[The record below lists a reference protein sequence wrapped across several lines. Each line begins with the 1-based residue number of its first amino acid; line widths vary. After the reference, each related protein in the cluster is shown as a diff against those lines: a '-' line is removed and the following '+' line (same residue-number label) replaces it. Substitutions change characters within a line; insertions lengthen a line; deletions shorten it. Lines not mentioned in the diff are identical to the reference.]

1 MAGLFFWRKKRR
13 DEVETPEVE
22 VSSDVSSSTV
32 EPASSEIP
40 SGEAPAIAGD
50 EASSYDAAQESVAET
65 AIGVEQPEPEKPVE
79 AKKPKLFK
87 PKAKPAPVVEVI
99 PEPEVDPEPEV
110 VAESEPEPEVVAE
123 PEPVVEVEPE
133 PEPEAP
139 ALPEEELSS
148 YDSSSET
155 VAETTAGVDELETK
169 PEVELEQVELPKR
182 SFAKGIK
189 SLFTRIKF
197 DIENLDDLE
206 DTLIQA
212 DFGIDA
218 AEQIVEGVKQ
228 RAKKQGARTEAE
240 LKQILEDLITEALE
254 REDKQ
259 LNLADGKLPYVILV
273 VGVNGVG
280 KTTTIGKLANWLNE
294 GKWRVVIGAA
304 DTFRAAAVEQIAT
317 WAERANAQL
326 IRPDAEG
333 QDPASVAFKT
343 VELALKNDADVA
355 IIDTAGRLQNKK
367 DLMAELDKIKRVV
380 EKQAQISETLLV
392 LDATTGQN
400 GLVQAKAFAEV
411 ANVTG
416 IVLTKLD
423 GTAKGGIV
431 YSIQRELGIPV
442 KLVGVGEGI
451 ADFAFFDAREFA
463 KGLVG

>member
-1 MAGLFFWRKKRR
+1 MAGLFFWRKKRK
-13 DEVETPEVE
+13 DEVEAPEVAATSE
-22 VSSDVSSSTV
+22 DSSDALNNVVLSNP
-32 EPASSEIP
+32 PA
-40 SGEAPAIAGD
+40 
-50 EASSYDAAQESVAET
+50 VAEVQ
-65 AIGVEQPEPEKPVE
+65 VETPSAPSTPEKPKE
-79 AKKPKLFK
+79 KKPKFFK
-87 PKAKPAPVVEVI
+87 PKAKPVIEEPVVELVV
-99 PEPEVDPEPEV
+99 EPIVEP
-110 VAESEPEPEVVAE
+110 VAEPAVEVTPEPEPEVEQVVEPA
-123 PEPVVEVEPE
+123 PEPEVEP
-133 PEPEAP
+133 A
-139 ALPEEELSS
+139 
-148 YDSSSET
+148 
-155 VAETTAGVDELETK
+155 V
-169 PEVELEQVELPKR
+169 EVELEQVELPKR

-189 SLFTRIKF
+189 ALFTRIKF
-197 DIENLDDLE
+197 DLENLDDLE
-206 DTLIQA
+206 DTLIQS
-212 DFGIDA
+212 DFGVDA
-218 AEQIVEGVKQ
+218 SAQIVESVKQ
-228 RAKKQGARTEAE
+228 RAKKQGAKTEAE
-240 LKQILEDLITEALE
+240 LKQILVDVIAEALE

-294 GKWRVVIGAA
+294 GQWRVVIGAA

-326 IRPDAEG
+326 IRPDSEG

-367 DLMAELDKIKRVV
+367 DLMAELDKIRRVV

>member
-1 MAGLFFWRKKRR
+1 MAGLFFWRKKRK
-13 DEVETPEVE
+13 DEVETPEVSTASE
-22 VSSDVSSSTV
+22 DSSSALNNVALSNPPAAAEV
-32 EPASSEIP
+32 ESPRP
-40 SGEAPAIAGD
+40 
-50 EASSYDAAQESVAET
+50 T
-65 AIGVEQPEPEKPVE
+65 ALAEPEKPKAE
-79 AKKPKLFK
+79 KPKEKKPKLFK
-87 PKAKPAPVVEVI
+87 PKAKP
-99 PEPEVDPEPEV
+99 EPAIEPQ
-110 VAESEPEPEVVAE
+110 PEVVAE
-123 PEPVVEVEPE
+123 PASAPAPA

-139 ALPEEELSS
+139 ALPEEELAS
-148 YDSSSET
+148 YDSSPET
-155 VAETTAGVDELETK
+155 VAETTTGVDELEVIAQPEPEVAVEPEVISELAPAFEEGPVAE

-182 SFAKGIK
+182 SFVKGIK
-189 SLFTRIKF
+189 SIFTRIKF
-197 DIENLDDLE
+197 DVENLDDLE
-206 DTLIQA
+206 DTLIQS
-212 DFGIDA
+212 DFGVDA
-218 AEQIVEGVKQ
+218 SAQIVESVKQ
-228 RAKKQGARTEAE
+228 RAKKLGAKTEVE
-240 LKQILEDLITEALE
+240 LKEILVDVIAEALE

>member
-1 MAGLFFWRKKRR
+1 MAGLFFWRKKREAEPEPTSGV
-13 DEVETPEVE
+13 DLPKTP
-22 VSSDVSSSTV
+22 STIV
-32 EPASSEIP
+32 
-40 SGEAPAIAGD
+40 
-50 EASSYDAAQESVAET
+50 
-65 AIGVEQPEPEKPVE
+65 EPEKPKE
-79 AKKPKLFK
+79 KKLKLFK
-87 PKAKPAPVVEVI
+87 PKVKVETVVETVIEEPVIEELVIEAIPEPETPASPVEKPVSEPVSEPEPEAEVI
-99 PEPEVDPEPEV
+99 PEPFV
-110 VAESEPEPEVVAE
+110 EPEPEVVAE
-123 PEPVVEVEPE
+123 LVVEPE
-133 PEPEAP
+133 VEQ
-139 ALPEEELSS
+139 
-148 YDSSSET
+148 
-155 VAETTAGVDELETK
+155 
-169 PEVELEQVELPKR
+169 EVELEQVELPKR
-182 SFAKGIK
+182 SFVKGIK
-189 SLFTRIKF
+189 SIFTRIKF
-197 DIENLDDLE
+197 DVENLDELE
-206 DTLIQA
+206 DTLIQS
-212 DFGIDA
+212 DFGVDA
-218 AEQIVEGVKQ
+218 SAQIVESVKQ
-228 RAKKQGARTEAE
+228 RAKKQGAKTDAD
-240 LKQILEDLITEALE
+240 LKAILVDVIAEALE
-254 REDKQ
+254 RDDKQ
-259 LNLADGKLPYVILV
+259 LNLFDGKLPYVILV

-326 IRPDAEG
+326 IRPDSEG

-367 DLMAELDKIKRVV
+367 DLMSELEKIRRVV

-392 LDATTGQN
+392 IDATTGQN

-442 KLVGVGEGI
+442 KLVGVGESI

>member
-1 MAGLFFWRKKRR
+1 MAGLFFWRKKREAEPETTAVV
-13 DEVETPEVE
+13 DLPETPPTIV
-22 VSSDVSSSTV
+22 
-32 EPASSEIP
+32 
-40 SGEAPAIAGD
+40 
-50 EASSYDAAQESVAET
+50 
-65 AIGVEQPEPEKPVE
+65 EPEKPKE
-79 AKKPKLFK
+79 KKPKFFK
-87 PKAKPAPVVEVI
+87 PKIKVEAPVEPTPEPEAEATPVIEEPEPEVI
-99 PEPEVDPEPEV
+99 PEPEIVAV
-110 VAESEPEPEVVAE
+110 VAESVDEPIVEELEVIAEPVVEPEPEVVAE
-123 PEPVVEVEPE
+123 LVVEPEVEPE
-133 PEPEAP
+133 VEQEV
-139 ALPEEELSS
+139 EQ
-148 YDSSSET
+148 
-155 VAETTAGVDELETK
+155 
-169 PEVELEQVELPKR
+169 EVELEQVELPKR
-182 SFAKGIK
+182 SFVKGIK
-189 SLFTRIKF
+189 SIFTRIKF
-197 DIENLDDLE
+197 DVENLDELE
-206 DTLIQA
+206 DTLIQS
-212 DFGIDA
+212 DFGVDA
-218 AEQIVEGVKQ
+218 SAQIVESVKQ
-228 RAKKQGARTEAE
+228 RAKKQGAKTETD
-240 LKQILEDLITEALE
+240 LKAILVDVIAEALE

-259 LNLADGKLPYVILV
+259 LNLSDGKLPYVILV

-280 KTTTIGKLANWLNE
+280 KTTTIGKLANWLHE

-326 IRPDAEG
+326 IRPESEG

>member
-1 MAGLFFWRKKRR
+1 MAGLLFWRKKR
-13 DEVETPEVE
+13 
-22 VSSDVSSSTV
+22 
-32 EPASSEIP
+32 EPQV
-40 SGEAPAIAGD
+40 IAGD
-50 EASSYDAAQESVAET
+50 EATSYDASQESLGET
-65 AIGVEQPEPEKPVE
+65 TTGAEQPEAPAVVEPPAKAEKLR
-79 AKKPKLFK
+79 LFK
-87 PKAKPAPVVEVI
+87 PKVKPKAEEPVVEIVAE
-99 PEPEVDPEPEV
+99 PEPEQEIETAVEV
-110 VAESEPEPEVVAE
+110 EPEVVAE
-123 PEPVVEVEPE
+123 PEPEAAALEVEEPVVADEPEVMAEPEIVAEPE
-133 PEPEAP
+133 PEPVVAVVVEQ
-139 ALPEEELSS
+139 PES
-148 YDSSSET
+148 
-155 VAETTAGVDELETK
+155 
-169 PEVELEQVELPKR
+169 EVELEQVELPKR

-197 DIENLDDLE
+197 DIENLDELE

-212 DFGIDA
+212 DFGVDA
-218 AEQIVEGVKQ
+218 SAQIVEGVKQ
-228 RAKKQGARTEAE
+228 RAKKQGAKTEVE
-240 LKQILEDLITEALE
+240 LKQILEDLIAESLE

>member
-1 MAGLFFWRKKRR
+1 MAGLFFWRKKR
-13 DEVETPEVE
+13 
-22 VSSDVSSSTV
+22 
-32 EPASSEIP
+32 EPQ
-40 SGEAPAIAGD
+40 AIAGD
-50 EASSYDAAQESVAET
+50 EASSYDASQESLGETTTGVDLPAAAEVP
-65 AIGVEQPEPEKPVE
+65 VETPSAPSTPEKPKE
-79 AKKPKLFK
+79 KKPKFFK
-87 PKAKPAPVVEVI
+87 PKAKPVVEESVVEPAEEPVIEPVAKPAVEVI
-99 PEPEVDPEPEV
+99 PEPEPEV
-110 VAESEPEPEVVAE
+110 EQVVEPVAE
-123 PEPVVEVEPE
+123 PEVAPV
-133 PEPEAP
+133 A
-139 ALPEEELSS
+139 
-148 YDSSSET
+148 D
-155 VAETTAGVDELETK
+155 
-169 PEVELEQVELPKR
+169 VELEQVELPKR

-189 SLFTRIKF
+189 ALFTRIKF
-197 DIENLDDLE
+197 DLENLDDLE
-206 DTLIQA
+206 DTLIQS
-212 DFGIDA
+212 DFGVDA
-218 AEQIVEGVKQ
+218 SAQIVESVKQ
-228 RAKKQGARTEAE
+228 RAKKQGAKTEAE
-240 LKQILEDLITEALE
+240 LKQILVDVIAEALE

-294 GKWRVVIGAA
+294 GQWRVVIGAA

-326 IRPDAEG
+326 IRPDSEG

-367 DLMAELDKIKRVV
+367 DLMAELDKIRRVV

>member
-1 MAGLFFWRKKRR
+1 MAGLFFWRKKR
-13 DEVETPEVE
+13 
-22 VSSDVSSSTV
+22 
-32 EPASSEIP
+32 EPQ
-40 SGEAPAIAGD
+40 AIAGD
-50 EASSYDAAQESVAET
+50 EASSYDASQESLGETTTGVGVLETVATEKP
-65 AIGVEQPEPEKPVE
+65 AEEKPVE

-87 PKAKPAPVVEVI
+87 PKVKPEPVVEPVVE
-99 PEPEVDPEPEV
+99 EPVVEAEPEV
-110 VAESEPEPEVVAE
+110 VEEPVVEELVAEVEPEDIEEPGVEVEPEPEVIAELEVAAE
-123 PEPVVEVEPE
+123 PDPEPVVEVEPE
-133 PEPEAP
+133 PEVVTPVV
-139 ALPEEELSS
+139 
-148 YDSSSET
+148 D
-155 VAETTAGVDELETK
+155 AE

-228 RAKKQGARTEAE
+228 RAKKQGAKTEAE

>member
-1 MAGLFFWRKKRR
+1 MAGLFFWRKKREAEPETTTGA
-13 DEVETPEVE
+13 DLPETP
-22 VSSDVSSSTV
+22 STIV
-32 EPASSEIP
+32 
-40 SGEAPAIAGD
+40 
-50 EASSYDAAQESVAET
+50 
-65 AIGVEQPEPEKPVE
+65 EPEKPKE
-79 AKKPKLFK
+79 KKLKLFK
-87 PKAKPAPVVEVI
+87 PKVKVEAPLEPTPEPVAKSTAVIEEPEVI
-99 PEPEVDPEPEV
+99 PEPEIVAVVAEPVAEEPEV
-110 VAESEPEPEVVAE
+110 LPEPFVEPEPEVVD
-123 PEPVVEVEPE
+123 EPVSLVIE
-133 PEPEAP
+133 
-139 ALPEEELSS
+139 
-148 YDSSSET
+148 
-155 VAETTAGVDELETK
+155 

-182 SFAKGIK
+182 SFVKGIK
-189 SLFTRIKF
+189 SIFTRIKF
-197 DIENLDDLE
+197 DVENLDELE
-206 DTLIQA
+206 DTLIQS
-212 DFGIDA
+212 DFGVDA
-218 AEQIVEGVKQ
+218 SAQIVDSVKQ
-228 RAKKQGARTEAE
+228 RAKKQGAKTDGD
-240 LKQILEDLITEALE
+240 LKAILVDVIAEALE
-254 REDKQ
+254 RDDKQ
-259 LNLADGKLPYVILV
+259 LNLFDGKLPYVILV

-326 IRPDAEG
+326 IRPDSEG

-367 DLMAELDKIKRVV
+367 DLMAELEKIRRVV

-392 LDATTGQN
+392 IDATTGQN

-411 ANVTG
+411 AKVTG

-442 KLVGVGEGI
+442 KLVGVGESI